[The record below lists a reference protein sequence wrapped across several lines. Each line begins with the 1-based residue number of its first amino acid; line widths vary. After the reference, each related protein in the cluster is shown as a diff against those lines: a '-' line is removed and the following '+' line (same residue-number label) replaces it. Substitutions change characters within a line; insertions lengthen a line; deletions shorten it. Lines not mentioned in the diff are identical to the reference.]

1 MRLKA
6 IDIAE
11 SIMQRRSKKRNLKV
25 LRTNCARRGLAF
37 FGTPHQAPS
46 HRSPGVIET
55 VFSLVSPRIPIRSP
69 YSPELPIVQG
79 FRDQVEDYQFISFYG
94 DSDEVSF
101 APQRKV
107 SSLTYLGGPIFFCC
121 HEPSRQ

>member
-11 SIMQRRSKKRNLKV
+11 SKMQRRSKKRNLKV
-25 LRTNCARRGLAF
+25 LRTNCVRRGLAF

-46 HRSPGVIET
+46 YRSPGVIET
-55 VFSLVSPRIPIRSP
+55 VFSLVSPRTPIRSP
-69 YSPELPIVQG
+69 YNPEFLMVQG

-94 DSDEVSF
+94 DSDEVSI
-101 APQRKV
+101 APSERSQR
-107 SSLTYLGGPIFFCC
+107 
-121 HEPSRQ
+121 